1 MNPKPQQQPPRLA
14 CSHTH
19 PLERQRGTL
28 AADALDLDQQP
39 PLAPAEALALAL
51 LAALPAEASERVRG
65 RAGAFLRSLGWLC
78 SILAAAVDPG
88 TLDCPAMN
96 RAEALAASLADS
108 LAGGEHAREVGAVC
122 VLLAGFAP
130 ETLAESV
137 VTLDAAEGAALF
149 HRAAEVLA

>member
-14 CSHTH
+14 CAHTH

-28 AADALDLDQQP
+28 AAAARDLDQQP

-51 LAALPAEASERVRG
+51 LAALPAEASERVRA

-78 SILAAAVDPG
+78 SILAAAVDPRTIDETARG
-88 TLDCPAMN
+88 
-96 RAEALAASLADS
+96 AEVLAASLADS
-108 LAGGEHAREVGAVC
+108 LAGEEHAREVGAVC
-122 VLLAGFAP
+122 VLLAGCDASR
-130 ETLAESV
+130 LAESV
-137 VTLDAAEGAALF
+137 TTLDAAEGAALF